1 MALPKIEHPTFN
13 VTLPSNKEQITLR
26 PFLVKEEKILLM
38 ALQSEDT
45 EEVINSIKQVISNCI
60 IIGNVEI
67 DELATLD
74 VEYLFIKLRARSV
87 NNVIKLT
94 YRDNEDDKRYDVEIN
109 LDEVGIKY
117 NDNHTNDIKIND
129 TIGIRLKYPKASI
142 STQVKDVSSET
153 DLFFKILKNSLDVIY
168 DKDNEYKVSDSSEE
182 EVDEFIQSLDV
193 KAFNKIQ
200 DFFTTMPR
208 LHYEVSYVNSL
219 GNTRT
224 ITLNSLNDFFT
235 LGWVII
241 I

>member
-1 MALPKIEHPTFN
+1 MALPKIEYPTFK
-13 VTLPSNKEQITLR
+13 VTLPSNKEKVTLR

-38 ALQSEDT
+38 ALQSEDP
-45 EEVINSIKQVISNCI
+45 EEVINSIKQVIRNCI
-60 IIGNVEI
+60 VEGSVDI

-87 NNVIKLT
+87 NNIIKLT
-94 YRDNEDDKRYDVEIN
+94 YRDNEDDKRYDVEVN
-109 LDEVGIKY
+109 LDEVSVKY
-117 NDNHTNDIKIND
+117 NDKHTNDIKINESV
-129 TIGIRLKYPKASI
+129 GIKLRYPKAGI
-142 STQVKDVSSET
+142 SSQVKDITSET
-153 DLFFKILKNSLDVIY
+153 ELFFKILKNSLDVIY
-168 DKDNEYKVSDSSEE
+168 DKDNEFKVSDSSEE
-182 EVDEFIQSLDV
+182 ELDEFIQSLDV

-224 ITLNSLNDFFT
+224 IILNSLNDFFT

-241 I
+241 T